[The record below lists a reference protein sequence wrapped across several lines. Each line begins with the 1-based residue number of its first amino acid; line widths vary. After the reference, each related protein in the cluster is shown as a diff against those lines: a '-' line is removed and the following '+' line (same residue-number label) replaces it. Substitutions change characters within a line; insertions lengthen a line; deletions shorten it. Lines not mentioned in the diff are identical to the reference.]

1 METNALMSNNV
12 VAFPGLKQ
20 PRLPQSENEF
30 EEHISEIRNKF
41 VTEAAVE
48 FAFEVFRN
56 MEKHGCDINSNKEIR
71 PDLILI
77 SEAIKSAMYRSINVD
92 HPLQSFAKEVISE
105 EESGIAFEDDKGE
118 E

>member
-1 METNALMSNNV
+1 MASNV
-12 VAFPGLKQ
+12 VAFPGSKK
-20 PRLPQSENEF
+20 PHPPQSEEEF
-30 EEHISEIRNKF
+30 EEHITDIRNKF
-41 VTEAAVE
+41 VSEAAVE

-56 MEKHGCDINSNKEIR
+56 MEKHGCDINTNKAIR

-105 EESGIAFEDDKGE
+105 EESGIAFEDDDE
-118 E
+118 EE

>member
-1 METNALMSNNV
+1 MPSNI
-12 VAFPGLKQ
+12 VAFPGFKK
-20 PRLPQSENEF
+20 PHPPQSEKEF
-30 EEHISEIRNKF
+30 EDHITDIRNKF
-41 VTEAAVE
+41 VSEAAVE

-56 MEKHGCDINSNKEIR
+56 MEKHGCDINSNKAIR

-105 EESGIAFEDDKGE
+105 EESGILFEDE
-118 E
+118 EE